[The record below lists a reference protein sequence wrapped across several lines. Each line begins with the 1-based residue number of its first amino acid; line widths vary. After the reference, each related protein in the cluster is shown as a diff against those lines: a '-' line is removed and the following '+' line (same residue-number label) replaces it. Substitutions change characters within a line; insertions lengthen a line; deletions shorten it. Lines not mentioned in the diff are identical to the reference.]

1 MSRSCALHSD
11 QVAGTIR
18 SHKPAGIT
26 VGSKGGTI
34 NRLDQIS
41 GATLRD
47 ERHLHRFK
55 IIIYNVRK
63 DFGHYHVGDR
73 EDCGHKWPIAG
84 TAGA

>member
-1 MSRSCALHSD
+1 MNREGSGIFVVVPRVVD
-11 QVAGTIR
+11 PN
-18 SHKPAGIT
+18 KPAGIT